1 MDYIKIRLRGDLD
14 KLLPGIDKTLD
25 EMLQPMSPM
34 FSLSKQTFKP
44 LMDVYETPEE
54 IIVLA
59 AVAGVDKDEIELEV
73 NTRAIRISGHRRA
86 PDFAD
91 KNSRYC
97 LAEMQQGQF
106 ERVLILPSP
115 INTDEVSAT
124 YSNGLLQVRMTKMQI
139 DKTRRIQIVE
149 R

>member
-44 LMDVYETPEE
+44 LMDIYETTEE

-59 AVAGVDKDEIELEV
+59 AVAGVDKEEIELDV
-73 NTRAIRISGHRRA
+73 NTRAIRISGYRA
-86 PDFAD
+86 PAFED

-97 LAEMQQGQF
+97 LAEMQLGQF
-106 ERVLILPSP
+106 ERMLILPSP
-115 INTDEVSAT
+115 INTGEVSAT
-124 YSNGLLQVRMTKMQI
+124 YSNGLLQVRMTKLHI